1 MFIRSGCSSAL
12 ILALKCP
19 KVLLKQRWWCWGE
32 MTGPLLSTHRCL
44 CHYPPLPWRIQLMD
58 VFHIHTHTVEGA
70 CYRPVDRMSYTRLC
84 VVQHCRGFA
93 CWNDSLSKSLQYFN
107 SFWLIHYFQPWRIIC
122 WHAMIIIIIKH
133 KVLLNISP
141 HVWPPVELKLLFLNI
156 TVLFHV
162 VYSSWPL

>member
-1 MFIRSGCSSAL
+1 MFICSGCSSTL

-19 KVLLKQRWWCWGE
+19 KVLLKQRWWCRGE
-32 MTGPLLSTHRCL
+32 MTGPLLSTHHCL
-44 CHYPPLPWRIQLMD
+44 CRYPPLAWRIQLMD
-58 VFHIHTHTVEGA
+58 VFSHTYTQCKVPAIVQLTVWA
-70 CYRPVDRMSYTRLC
+70 TQDCVWYRIVEVLHAEMTHWVRVCNISTP
-84 VVQHCRGFA
+84 
-93 CWNDSLSKSLQYFN
+93 
-107 SFWLIHYFQPWRIIC
+107 FWLIRYFQPWRIIC

-162 VYSSWPL
+162 VYSSRPL